1 MKIMNDNDFKAFIAD
16 NSWELNKKTIEDMME
31 KELKKEP
38 EDIDLDFVDA
48 CLNCL
53 TGYGNEETSNSK
65 GKVIKGKRYTRIK
78 LTKVIIAAVI
88 VVLSV
93 SVGITAYAK
102 ANDMQIS
109 DIFVSIFENK
119 VIIRYSDKELL
130 ERYSNN
136 LDGNPLYNQ
145 LEENGIENIMLP
157 FDLYYMDY
165 EIVSNDSSAG
175 EQTLVINFEDN
186 TEVKIIEYK
195 EETNIQNLEINGT
208 FTSSKKININ
218 NTDIYLFERQNTDSV
233 ETLVSYQIDKT
244 QYLIVVNNDILSAE
258 NFVTKNRR

>member
-1 MKIMNDNDFKAFIAD
+1 MNDNDFKAFIAD
-16 NSWELNKKTIEDMME
+16 NSWESNKKTIEDMME
-31 KELKKEP
+31 KELKKDP
-38 EDIDLDFVDA
+38 EDINLDFVDA
-48 CLNCL
+48 CMNCL
-53 TGYGNEETSNSK
+53 TGYGSEEVSNSK

-78 LTKVIIAAVI
+78 FTRVIIAAVI
-88 VVLSV
+88 VVLTV

-109 DIFVSIFENK
+109 DVFVSMFENK

-145 LEENGIENIMLP
+145 LEENGIKNIMLP

-165 EIVSNDSSAG
+165 KIAVNDSSPV

-186 TEVKIIEYK
+186 TQVKIKEYK
-195 EETNIQNLEINGT
+195 EEKNIQNLEINGT

-218 NTDIYLFERQNTDSV
+218 NIDIYLFERQNTDNV

-244 QYLIVVNNDILSAE
+244 QYLIIVNKDILSAE
-258 NFVTKNRR
+258 NFVVKNRR

>member
-1 MKIMNDNDFKAFIAD
+1 
-16 NSWELNKKTIEDMME
+16 
-31 KELKKEP
+31 
-38 EDIDLDFVDA
+38 
-48 CLNCL
+48 
-53 TGYGNEETSNSK
+53 
-65 GKVIKGKRYTRIK
+65 
-78 LTKVIIAAVI
+78 
-88 VVLSV
+88 
-93 SVGITAYAK
+93 
-102 ANDMQIS
+102 MQIS

-165 EIVSNDSSAG
+165 EIVSNASSAG

-208 FTSSKKININ
+208 FTSSKKNK
-218 NTDIYLFERQNTDSV
+218 
-233 ETLVSYQIDKT
+233 YQ
-244 QYLIVVNNDILSAE
+244 QHRHLS
-258 NFVTKNRR
+258 F